1 MSLEDLVVQ
10 VRLGREKDR
19 GAFLFSLVYKFVE
32 RLSFTL
38 LAYWHRIGLVGSWHL
53 KATMT
58 SPPRLKR
65 RT

>member
-10 VRLGREKDR
+10 VRLGRGKDR
-19 GAFLFSLVYKFVE
+19 RVLARVQICGKVQFI
-32 RLSFTL
+32 L
-38 LAYWHRIGLVGSWHL
+38 LAYWHRIDLVGSWHL

-58 SPPRLKR
+58 SPLHQNQ